1 MNDYFFT
8 LEVSDKKGGNVREVK
23 SIASAEDVEK
33 AYKDVMEELRKNELN
48 CHKIIDVKK
57 L

>member
-8 LEVSDKKGGNVREVK
+8 LEVSNKRGEMVREIK
-23 SIASAEDVEK
+23 SVASAENVEK
-33 AYKDVMEELRKNELN
+33 AYKDVIEELRKNELN
-48 CHKIIDVKK
+48 CRKIIDVKK

>member
-8 LEVSDKKGGNVREVK
+8 LEISDKNNIREVR

-33 AYKDVMEELRKNELN
+33 AYKDIIEELRKNELS
-48 CHKIIDVKK
+48 CRKIIDVKK

>member
-1 MNDYFFT
+1 M
-8 LEVSDKKGGNVREVK
+8 EVSNKNGEKVREIK
-23 SIASAEDVEK
+23 SVASAEDVEK
-33 AYKDVMEELRKNELN
+33 AYKDVIEELRKNELS